1 VSTLTHVLKTH
12 LLTLPDV
19 SRLSSLRRFTS
30 LFTQGQPADALYFL
44 EEGLVKLTRT
54 NDAGDRIIL
63 SIAGPNEL
71 IGEEV
76 MSAEASLYQADAEVL
91 TSVALYRI
99 PRETLLRVL
108 SQNGELANS
117 IIDFLLNRRKM
128 LAQKVELLCLHDV
141 EYRILYYLADL
152 TNLVGQD
159 SSTEGYHL
167 PITQA
172 ELADLIGATRETTS
186 TTLNQ
191 LERKGLIKLSRRLL
205 TIPSPAMLRNA
216 AAPRSAV
223 LKMNTAV

>member
-1 VSTLTHVLKTH
+1 MSTLTQVLKAH

-108 SQNGELANS
+108 TNNGELANS
-117 IIDFLLNRRKM
+117 VIDFLLNRRRM

-159 SSTEGYHL
+159 ASTEGYHL